1 MKLCTACSRGPAE
14 SERRRGPVVG
24 HSLWTR
30 PARVQSPWE
39 AIIIRCKNRAVLKRG
54 RTHHGPHDGPRSS
67 ILKRVR
73 HLRTAGQGHIANDA
87 LEMISCNEFSY
98 SHATDQLHYW
108 VLLMLYNISCM
119 LGFSFVYLDY
129 CIHKVIM

>member
-1 MKLCTACSRGPAE
+1 MTSREHAHFG
-14 SERRRGPVVG
+14 SVK
-24 HSLWTR
+24 WC
-30 PARVQSPWE
+30 
-39 AIIIRCKNRAVLKRG
+39 IIRCKNRAVLKRG

-98 SHATDQLHYW
+98 SHGSVT
-108 VLLMLYNISCM
+108 LLGTSHAI
-119 LGFSFVYLDY
+119 
-129 CIHKVIM
+129 